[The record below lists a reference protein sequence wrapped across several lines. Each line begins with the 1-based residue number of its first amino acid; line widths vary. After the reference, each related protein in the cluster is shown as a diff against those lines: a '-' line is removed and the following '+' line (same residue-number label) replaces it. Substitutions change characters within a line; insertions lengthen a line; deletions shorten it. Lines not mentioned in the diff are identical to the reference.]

1 MTTYWLMLLV
11 PMLAGLSPWKAKGAL
26 PRVQWFLYGIFLLV
40 IIGLRHEVGGDWKN
54 YIENYSWLR
63 ESGFSVLMTIK
74 SLSAD
79 VGFNVI
85 YWCSLRFFDGIYTAN
100 LICAA
105 IFIAGL
111 LRVCKNMPIPW
122 LALSVAIP
130 YLVVVVAMGYTRQA
144 AAIGFLMWGL
154 IDLMNGKPMR
164 FYGIILLG
172 TLFHKTAL
180 FILPVGFLYVNSIRN
195 FKNSLIFILF
205 FAIACVAFLADHFS
219 NLMQYYVTDTQGM
232 ESSGAFIRVM
242 MNVLAALV
250 FLNFRK
256 AWTERYSDARL
267 WLIFCVISIIM
278 LPLTV
283 VISTTID
290 RMALYFLPM
299 QLVIFSR
306 VPMLIGSTYNRT
318 LFVLV
323 VLLFY
328 ITTLFVWLNFGN
340 FSSHWLPYQNILI
353 Q

>member
-1 MTTYWLMLLV
+1 MLLV
-11 PMLAGLSPWKAKGAL
+11 PMFAGLSPWKAKGAL
-26 PRVQWFLYGIFLLV
+26 PRVQWFFYGIFLLV
-40 IIGLRHEVGGDWKN
+40 IIGMRHEVGGDWKN
-54 YIENYSWLR
+54 YIENYTWLQ
-63 ESGFSVLMTIK
+63 ETSLFDLMTIK

-79 VGFNVI
+79 IGFNVI
-85 YWCSLRFFDGIYTAN
+85 YWFSIKFFDGIYTAN

-144 AAIGFLMWGL
+144 AAIGFVMWGL
-154 IDLMNGKPMR
+154 IDIMNGKPMR
-164 FYGIILLG
+164 FYGMILLG
-172 TLFHKTAL
+172 TLFHRTAL
-180 FILPVGFLYVNSIRN
+180 FMLPVGFLYVNSIRN
-195 FKNSLIFILF
+195 FKDILIFILF
-205 FAIACVAFLADHFS
+205 FAIAFVAFLAEHFA

-242 MNVLAALV
+242 MNVIAALV

-256 AWTERYSDARL
+256 AWEERYSDARL
-267 WLIFCVISIIM
+267 WFIFCVISIIM
-278 LPLTV
+278 LPLAL

-306 VPMLIGSTYNRT
+306 VPLLIGSTYNRT